1 MLNKYRIVYWG
12 VNPDKIVDA
21 IYRKTF
27 LGVIFSIIKLRIKGC
42 KVFYLDVVKK

>member
-1 MLNKYRIVYWG
+1 MLKKYRILYWD
-12 VNPDKIVDA
+12 VNSDEMVNS

-42 KVFYLDVVKK
+42 KVFYLYEVKK